1 MSSILRRDP
10 RGLLPHPSSRYRGT
24 RASLV
29 VLIGLAALTFGRSLV
44 HVLAPDGGAGSIA
57 GIDVAVEGGRNL
69 VALFGQWGWE
79 QLLLSLVT
87 IVILVRY
94 RFLVPFALLLQV
106 LDWGGRMAVGELKP
120 LVVDAPPP
128 GAYGNWILLP
138 VSLAALWFSLPP
150 LPSPGRERGDGARY
164 EADER
169 SSDASAR

>member
-1 MSSILRRDP
+1 MLRFLRRDV
-10 RGLLPHPSSRYRGT
+10 GALLPPPSARYRGT
-24 RASLV
+24 RASLLV
-29 VLIGLAALTFGRSLV
+29 LAALAVLTLGRSLV

-79 QLLLSLVT
+79 QLLLALVT

-106 LDWGGRMAVGELKP
+106 LDWGGRMVVGEFKP
-120 LVVDAPPP
+120 LLVEAPPP

-138 VSLAALWFSLPP
+138 VSLVALWFSLP
-150 LPSPGRERGDGARY
+150 L
-164 EADER
+164 R
-169 SSDASAR
+169 SSAGQGRSSGTP